1 MFRSLTIT
9 AAMACTAMSPA
20 FAQNY
25 MANRQIVRPGQT
37 STVQASFNSTTALDE
52 TSDIT
57 AQQIKSLRNF
67 YKVAAGSCADV
78 LATVADQCEI
88 SRITTS
94 VNIMERGTR
103 GRHLSVNGTVVMN
116 VEFKKPAGASGG

>member
-9 AAMACTAMSPA
+9 AAMACTAIFPA
-20 FAQNY
+20 FAQDY
-25 MANRQIVRPGQT
+25 MANRQIVRPGHA
-37 STVQASFNSTTALDE
+37 STVQSTFNSTRALDE
-52 TSDIT
+52 TSDVT
-57 AQQIKSLRNF
+57 AQQIEALRNF
-67 YKVAAGSCADV
+67 YKMAAGSCADV

-94 VNIMERGTR
+94 TNITERGNR

-116 VEFKKPAGASGG
+116 VEFKKPAGTSGE

>member
-1 MFRSLTIT
+1 MFRSLTT
-9 AAMACTAMSPA
+9 AAAMACTAMFPA
-20 FAQNY
+20 FAQDL
-25 MANRQIVRPGQT
+25 MANRQIMRPGQT
-37 STVQASFNSTTALDE
+37 STVQSTFNSTTALDE
-52 TSDIT
+52 TSDVT
-57 AQQIKSLRNF
+57 AQQIGSLRNF
-67 YKVAAGSCADV
+67 YKIAAASCAEV

-116 VEFKKPAGASGG
+116 VEFKKPGGTTSP